1 MGPEEADP
9 TESGPTDVPL
19 RAVPRL
25 LQGGEGLQRE
35 VQVPLQ
41 DEDAGES
48 SSLLRVFFCIVFLPG
63 QRAAVARSALQ
74 T

>member
-9 TESGPTDVPL
+9 TESRPTDVPL

-48 SSLLRVFFCIVFLPG
+48 SSGIFQSRISRGGVRI
-63 QRAAVARSALQ
+63 RACELC
-74 T
+74 